1 MKLKYH
7 FKYSVCSPLD
17 VEEDDPSQN
26 NNVYISRYLVELIKE
41 VVPRDMY
48 VKFETKK
55 GDVAHTWIYISD
67 DEFVS
72 DFKKFIEKG
81 FYSLVM
87 DICAKEGEKEEVR
100 TSEKD
105 FTPDDFVRCN
115 DTTIKNYNLY
125 FRLLCSGGEGD
136 DVNMDRLV
144 EDRREC
150 MTRAGSNYDVGGGHW
165 FQFGRVSDTED
176 LCGKWQIFFKSHV
189 YKMYIF
195 TKLALAILNKN
206 FSSRR
211 YCMAVIKTDLHLGNA
226 EGYNQELIVAYC
238 KGSDFDATDE
248 SEDYVMETEELI
260 KLLKQVG
267 LDFNQLRIEYILYRP
282 DASTKLGRVRVD
294 GVKNMFDADENLVH
308 PATEAALEKYRE
320 IGGDDKHAMDVVE
333 EWLEMNADLQTL
345 LRMLYRK
352 LRVAFVASMDSNYE
366 LDKEHVSFYSD
377 YDKGYK
383 FTGGDGG
390 EGEIVDVNHG
400 WKSAMKR
407 MIHSKIIKSI
417 LILICCVVVV
427 VVVVVVVAVSSQ
439 SSSTSSS
446 SSPVSKRSEEVV

>member
-17 VEEDDPSQN
+17 VEEDASSQN
-26 NNVYISRYLVELIKE
+26 NSNVYISRYLVELIKE
-41 VVPRDMY
+41 DVPRDMY
-48 VKFETKK
+48 VKFETRE
-55 GDVAHTWIYISD
+55 GDVKHTWIYISD

-72 DFKKFIEKG
+72 DFKNFIEKG

-87 DICAKEGEKEEVR
+87 EICAKEEER

-105 FTPDDFVRCN
+105 FSPDDFVRCN
-115 DTTIKNYNLY
+115 DDTIKNYTLY
-125 FRLLCSGGEGD
+125 FRPLCVGKEGD

-144 EDRREC
+144 KDRRDC
-150 MTRAGSNYDVGGGHW
+150 MKHAGSNYDVGGGHW
-165 FQFGRVSDTED
+165 FQFGRVSEKA

-195 TKLALAILNKN
+195 TKLALAILNNK
-206 FSSRR
+206 FSSRE

-238 KGSDFDATDE
+238 YGQGFDDTDE
-248 SEDYVMETEELI
+248 SEDYVMNTNELI

-267 LDFNQLRIEYILYRP
+267 LDFNQLRIKYILYRP
-282 DASTKLGRVRVD
+282 GACTELGRVSVN

-308 PATEAALEKYRE
+308 PATEAALKKYRE
-320 IGGDDKHAMDVVE
+320 IVGDDEHAMDVVE

-352 LRVAFVASMDSNYE
+352 LRVAFVASMDSNYN

-383 FTGGDGG
+383 FTGGGDVGGG
-390 EGEIVDVNHG
+390 EGEIVNRG

-407 MIHSKIIKSI
+407 MIHNKIVKSI

-427 VVVVVVVAVSSQ
+427 IVVVIVCVST
-439 SSSTSSS
+439 SSTSTFTPST
-446 SSPVSKRSEEVV
+446 VSKGSDDVV